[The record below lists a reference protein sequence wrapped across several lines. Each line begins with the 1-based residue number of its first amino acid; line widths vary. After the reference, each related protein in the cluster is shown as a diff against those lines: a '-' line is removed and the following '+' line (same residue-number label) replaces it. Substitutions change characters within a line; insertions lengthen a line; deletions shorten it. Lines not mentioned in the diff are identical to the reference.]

1 MKKGLKFGALT
12 LSLALV
18 AGGLVGCKSEGP
30 KVYKVTCEETAAY
43 SISGIDAKGYK
54 AGATV
59 EFTIVPTDAV
69 NYEAKS
75 FTYGDTTVD
84 NLTSNS
90 GSFVMPSKNIV
101 LSAVLRTRKHFV
113 YNANKVRDG
122 MTASFEAVN
131 GDVPITGVTLS
142 VDTPSIPYVII
153 DGKNITFMEGTSIGK
168 EITIFAKKSSGE
180 IVCQETVAVQRHI
193 KGTIPSDPINAAEA
207 KAVADAL
214 PESTKDDK
222 IPTEDYYYIKDVVY
236 KSEGWDTTY
245 NSLTFWLGSNDEF
258 EMYGIKDESHKD
270 DLMIGSEVFVETKIM
285 RFGTTA
291 ENYTTKDDTS
301 TIKSLDNSEVRVVK
315 FGWKARTVQVG
326 LDLDPEVSFHPVA
339 APAPSSVAYSMSKT
353 GVFTESAGIVT
364 GVAKGD
370 ATLTAT
376 ATVGTKQVKG
386 SIHIFVQEGE
396 VKGETPDNPL
406 NAAEAKAIGAKL
418 PISRPN
424 QKVYNPSE
432 IYYYVEDVAYEI
444 VEEYTTQY
452 HNYSAWLGAN
462 KDFEAYR
469 SYASEELGAKI
480 CKGAVIKLGCYLM
493 NAFGNTIENYSEG
506 DETLAVSNDEVKI
519 VDFESSGL
527 FAGALYVKPEA
538 EISFV
543 VGKAYPEAAAAE
555 KTIHVEIL
563 DTEYATYDATAKKI
577 RGVAIGDTKVR
588 ISCGT
593 DKFEYDLHVTAEDPK
608 GSQMNPFGVMEVRAY
623 MKSEEFD
630 PNTEF
635 YVTGYVT
642 GFNKDST
649 NTSLRIYLNDTTT
662 ADRDHQFYGYKI
674 TNSLGVTVAK
684 NGLVVLKG
692 KLTIYNPQSKPDEKD
707 WTFETNGG
715 GTLVSYTAPSAS
727 V

>member
-214 PESTKDDK
+214 PVSTKDDK

-236 KSEGWDTTY
+236 SSEGWSTEFS
-245 NSLTFWLGSNDEF
+245 SLTFWLGSNDEF

-270 DLMIGSEVFVETKIM
+270 DLMIGSEVFVKTKIM
-285 RFGTTA
+285 RFGSTA
-291 ENYTTKDDTS
+291 ENYTTKDDAS
-301 TIKSLDNSEVRVVK
+301 TIESLDNSVVRVVT
-315 FGWKARTVQVG
+315 FGWKARTVQIG
-326 LDLDPEVSFHPVA
+326 HDLNPQVTLHPTV
-339 APAPSSVAYSMSKT
+339 APAPGEITYTMSKT
-353 GVFTESAGIVT
+353 GVFSESAGVVT
-364 GVAKGD
+364 GVAAGD
-370 ATLTAT
+370 ANLIASV
-376 ATVGTKQVKG
+376 TVGGKQVKG
-386 SIHIFVQEGE
+386 SIHIYVQEGE
-396 VKGETPDNPL
+396 VKGETQDNPVDAKKAYEIGNAL
-406 NAAEAKAIGAKL
+406 AKDGVTDIFYYIEDYISEVKEAYDPAGYKNITCYLGEDKEFYVYRLSIADTTEGAKLEVGSKLKFGCNITKFNKTIENKYGTEVYISSDSDTVSKIEVETDSFFNGKIYIKPGTTVSLVGKSYPAALKADVSFTVLDDAGGKISYNSTEKKLSAAADTPEGEYRIDSAAGTYGHVWTLVVSAEEPKGSEKNPYTAAEALALAKAL
-418 PISRPN
+418 DN
-424 QKVYNPSE
+424 NEVTEYE
-432 IYYYVEDVAYEI
+432 YYVQGVVKTVDESWTDQFKNMSVTLTAG
-444 VEEYTTQY
+444 EETFGVYRFTVSKT
-452 HNYSAWLGAN
+452 NSSKVVVGAN
-462 KDFEAYR
+462 IVF
-469 SYASEELGAKI
+469 
-480 CKGAVIKLGCYLM
+480 KGYITHFHQDA
-493 NAFGNTIENYSEG
+493 T
-506 DETLAVSNDEVKI
+506 ET
-519 VDFESSGL
+519 
-527 FAGALYVKPEA
+527 KPA
-538 EISFV
+538 RDVYQITTGGSFV
-543 VGKAYPEAAAAE
+543 KVVTQAA
-555 KTIHVEIL
+555 
-563 DTEYATYDATAKKI
+563 
-577 RGVAIGDTKVR
+577 
-588 ISCGT
+588 
-593 DKFEYDLHVTAEDPK
+593 
-608 GSQMNPFGVMEVRAY
+608 
-623 MKSEEFD
+623 
-630 PNTEF
+630 
-635 YVTGYVT
+635 
-642 GFNKDST
+642 
-649 NTSLRIYLNDTTT
+649 
-662 ADRDHQFYGYKI
+662 
-674 TNSLGVTVAK
+674 
-684 NGLVVLKG
+684 
-692 KLTIYNPQSKPDEKD
+692 
-707 WTFETNGG
+707 
-715 GTLVSYTAPSAS
+715 
-727 V
+727 